1 MPVELRKRKA
11 PEPAPAPAPKKASSK
26 VAKAAEKVK
35 GAVKGKAEK
44 PAEKPVEKV
53 TEKPV
58 EKPAAANGSG
68 KKVKAV
74 KGETIDL
81 DGFGGDIETNDGE
94 KTTLKELVDK
104 SKAGVVLFTYPKAS
118 TPGCTKQACLFR
130 DSYEPLTKTGFAI
143 YGLSMDSPKANTTFK
158 EKQKLPYPLLCDP
171 KATLI
176 AAIGLKKPPKSTQ
189 RGVFVVDKAGKVL
202 IAEPGSPAGTVDV
215 VTALIEGGDVDG
227 AEEAATE
234 APAADAKEEEEAAN
248 GEVKADEEKKEDA
261 ADEAEKK
268 DEKKDDFTR
277 GSGEVDT
284 LVQELVVPGCKFKHG
299 YCFDRQNLGPPVPCQ
314 KLEHSLP
321 SPEPHNQ
328 PQAGHRT
335 VCQSKPT
342 NPKSPLHRL
351 QTSPKMASKAIAKAA
366 AGGLVEISQKHTL
379 QSTGIWERIRR
390 SLAIDPNRS
399 SGVPLNP
406 TFRNPAPG
414 ANDPLAYDDPVTVPA
429 GDIADNPYWK
439 RDARRNYP
447 AISVVNQADVVGL
460 LAVGSAANPRV
471 ELIGEAGEKALVA
484 AKEEGKTT
492 GIAAYLEKNAA
503 QGAVEASKEALFTNG
518 LPPTPSGENLK
529 SGKWDV
535 HKYKVNEEQTYGEG
549 YPCRTFA

>member
-1 MPVELRKRKA
+1 MTAGCSAASPTPDGHQNLGVEERTGNGRKAYWTMDRGAKTFFTVENEGNGRWEVKRVLTMLACSRLGEPRHADSEPALFKAEQPYNTGGARTSTRDAPHRTAKMQQRNTAGHLHRISPLVPAEALAMAACDWLISRTSSSTSCLPLNFPRFPASPLFKSHTLCDLPILSLYTTMPVELRKRKA

-26 VAKAAEKVK
+26 VAKAADKVK

-53 TEKPV
+53 AEKPV

-68 KKVKAV
+68 KKVKAA

-268 DEKKDDFTR
+268 DEKKD
-277 GSGEVDT
+277 E
-284 LVQELVVPGCKFKHG
+284 
-299 YCFDRQNLGPPVPCQ
+299 
-314 KLEHSLP
+314 
-321 SPEPHNQ
+321 
-328 PQAGHRT
+328 
-335 VCQSKPT
+335 
-342 NPKSPLHRL
+342 
-351 QTSPKMASKAIAKAA
+351 
-366 AGGLVEISQKHTL
+366 
-379 QSTGIWERIRR
+379 
-390 SLAIDPNRS
+390 
-399 SGVPLNP
+399 
-406 TFRNPAPG
+406 
-414 ANDPLAYDDPVTVPA
+414 
-429 GDIADNPYWK
+429 
-439 RDARRNYP
+439 
-447 AISVVNQADVVGL
+447 
-460 LAVGSAANPRV
+460 
-471 ELIGEAGEKALVA
+471 
-484 AKEEGKTT
+484 
-492 GIAAYLEKNAA
+492 
-503 QGAVEASKEALFTNG
+503 
-518 LPPTPSGENLK
+518 
-529 SGKWDV
+529 
-535 HKYKVNEEQTYGEG
+535 
-549 YPCRTFA
+549 